1 MPKPIWKRSCQQC
14 GTKLKLAPSGR
25 RRRFCSGACRQATF
39 RNEMTAN
46 KAPGY
51 PSKGY
56 ENCASELIETQND
69 FLSRKEE
76 LELSPSSAHSSKE
89 PILEKQN
96 RLTYKLTDG
105 VQINTGSGRAS
116 RALGCVMEVL
126 PGRWM
131 ARVRN
136 LGGDLLSFGAAKQ
149 EAVRLYRCRDKGT
162 IDWICQLNLRVAAEI
177 SRTALA
183 SDKRKTPVDLIGGER
198 QGHVDP
204 KIRATVLDAE
214 IGFLMDAR
222 PETIKGHDYLLEY
235 DSDGYPALPA
245 CLDRRKPR
253 LREAA

>member
-25 RRRFCSGACRQATF
+25 RRRFCSGACRQAAF

-46 KAPGY
+46 KAPSY

-69 FLSRKEE
+69 FLSRNEE
-76 LELSPSSAHSSKE
+76 LELSPSSARSSKQ
-89 PILEKQN
+89 PKFEKQN

-136 LGGDLLSFGAAKQ
+136 LGGDLLSFGAARQ

-222 PETIKGHDYLLEY
+222 PETIKGDDYLLEY
-235 DSDGYPALPA
+235 DSDGYPELPA

>member
-14 GTKLKLAPSGR
+14 GAKLKLAPSGR
-25 RRRFCSGACRQATF
+25 RKRFCSDACRQAAF
-39 RNEMTAN
+39 RNE
-46 KAPGY
+46 KAAKY
-51 PSKGY
+51 SSKGY

-69 FLSRKEE
+69 FLSRNEE
-76 LELSPSSAHSSKE
+76 LELSRSSAHSSKE

-116 RALGCVMEVL
+116 RALGCVTEVF

-162 IDWICQLNLRVAAEI
+162 IDWICLLNLRVAAEI
-177 SRTALA
+177 NITALA
-183 SDKRKTPVDLIGGER
+183 SNKRKTPIDLIGRER

-214 IGFLMDAR
+214 IGFLMDAQQ
-222 PETIKGHDYLLEY
+222 ETIKGDDYLLEY
-235 DSDGYPALPA
+235 DSDGYPELPA
-245 CLDRRKPR
+245 CLYRRKPR
-253 LREAA
+253 P

>member
-25 RRRFCSGACRQATF
+25 RRRFCSGACRQAAF

-222 PETIKGHDYLLEY
+222 PETIKGDDYLLEY

>member
-25 RRRFCSGACRQATF
+25 RKRFCSGACRQAAF

-46 KAPGY
+46 KAPSY

-69 FLSRKEE
+69 FLSRNEE
-76 LELSPSSAHSSKE
+76 LELSRSSARSSKQLE
-89 PILEKQN
+89 FEKQN

-116 RALGCVMEVL
+116 RALGYVMEVL

-136 LGGDLLSFGAAKQ
+136 LGSDLLSFGAARQ
-149 EAVRLYRCRDKGT
+149 EAVRLYGCRGENGL
-162 IDWICQLNLRVAAEI
+162 DWIRELNLRHAGEI
-177 SRTALA
+177 DRSALA
-183 SDKRKTPVDLIGGER
+183 NEKRKVPFDLMGG
-198 QGHVDP
+198 G
-204 KIRATVLDAE
+204 
-214 IGFLMDAR
+214 R
-222 PETIKGHDYLLEY
+222 PW
-235 DSDGYPALPA
+235 
-245 CLDRRKPR
+245 
-253 LREAA
+253 